1 MTCATATA
9 GARSRPQS
17 GTAPVH
23 LEQGA
28 RLAGAPG
35 RGQAAGNYQPR
46 HHGRK
51 PMQQPGLQAD
61 QDDLE
66 SAITLRSL

>member
-1 MTCATATA
+1 
-9 GARSRPQS
+9 
-17 GTAPVH
+17 VH